1 MKKYNIPYGNTDIFS
16 QLILDYL
23 NQDKKLN
30 NFYNRY
36 PNIDNFKNQ
45 IKEKSNHNIDRSLL
59 INVLKE
65 QNKSLKLSKKST
77 LNIDSLLKNNT
88 YTITTGHQLNI
99 FTGPLFLI
107 YKIISAINLTE
118 TLQRHYTNYNFVPIF
133 WMATEDH
140 DFEEINH
147 INIYNNKIKWD
158 TKQDGIVGE
167 FHLQDFKDVIDDLH
181 KITGDSCN
189 SEYILELFKKTYLQH
204 NCLADATRYLIN
216 KLFGKYGVVVIDGN
230 HLEFKKQF
238 KEIIKKDLVSSSYYN
253 TIKDC
258 SDNLSKYYK
267 QQAFVRE
274 RNFFLIQKGQRKLI
288 SKPIK
293 IKDIDLDPSV
303 FSPNVLM
310 RPLFQEFILPNI
322 AYVGGGSEISYWMQL
337 ITLFKKEKIPFPI
350 LVLRNSVLFT
360 EYKQLNRFL
369 SMGFSIED
377 IFNKKELLHS
387 KYLNTH
393 HNEEYSLNKQKSKIA
408 KIYSD
413 IYEQNTDHDIQR
425 SILASKKQQLNL
437 IEKLEKK
444 LVRNIKKKNEINIEK
459 INRFKDFSFPNGQL
473 QERHS
478 NFISFYLKYGDNFLE
493 MLKENLHPLSSDF
506 VVLALENDNL

>member
-65 QNKSLKLSKKST
+65 QNKSLKLSKKSS

-181 KITGDSCN
+181 KIIGDSCN

-238 KEIIKKDLVSSSYYN
+238 KEIITKDLVSSSYYN

-267 QQAFVRE
+267 QQAFVR
-274 RNFFLIQKGQRKLI
+274 
-288 SKPIK
+288 
-293 IKDIDLDPSV
+293 
-303 FSPNVLM
+303 
-310 RPLFQEFILPNI
+310 
-322 AYVGGGSEISYWMQL
+322 
-337 ITLFKKEKIPFPI
+337 
-350 LVLRNSVLFT
+350 
-360 EYKQLNRFL
+360 
-369 SMGFSIED
+369 
-377 IFNKKELLHS
+377 
-387 KYLNTH
+387 
-393 HNEEYSLNKQKSKIA
+393 
-408 KIYSD
+408 
-413 IYEQNTDHDIQR
+413 
-425 SILASKKQQLNL
+425 
-437 IEKLEKK
+437 
-444 LVRNIKKKNEINIEK
+444 
-459 INRFKDFSFPNGQL
+459 
-473 QERHS
+473 
-478 NFISFYLKYGDNFLE
+478 
-493 MLKENLHPLSSDF
+493 
-506 VVLALENDNL
+506 